1 MINIKTSEKT
11 EDSKSPTIDYK
22 PTKEETKKQ
31 KAFINRTLKN
41 AGIYNYNNEY
51 LKIILLSLIATA
63 IQFIFLGGFVY
74 LGYWLVSKVIN

>member
-1 MINIKTSEKT
+1 MKDIKTSEKT
-11 EDSKSPTIDYK
+11 QDNNISYINIEKTKIDRK
-22 PTKEETKKQ
+22 DKKYMN
-31 KAFINRTLKN
+31 KYLKD

-74 LGYWLVSKVIN
+74 LGYLLVSKSIN